1 MRGYGLKERK
11 YKSQCSCRKEGMM
24 VKKRDR
30 EYENS
35 LYSSGDGA
43 VAQGLTK
50 VLWGRRR
57 KKEKLGVGDMMG
69 QQGVT
74 MTRVGRRRSRDE
86 WDGILYSD
94 DDDRA
99 KRLMTAAF
107 PGGAD
112 MASAT
117 TIDDEGRSCEDPH
130 MYTTNKDNNS
140 NNNDDDASMSGIGT
154 GSDVLKDGVGAIKV
168 HLPPGY
174 HHHRHD
180 WYPRDMITVP
190 NPSQSIRMD
199 ERLENASRDE
209 DYMAPHC
216 MAIVPYVGGSSL
228 VTKSSMEEEE
238 NQGNMCP
245 TDNAMR
251 MDVDS

>member
-1 MRGYGLKERK
+1 
-11 YKSQCSCRKEGMM
+11 M

-43 VAQGLTK
+43 VGQGLTN

-57 KKEKLGVGDMMG
+57 KKEKLGEGDMMG

-74 MTRVGRRRSRDE
+74 MTRVGRRRARDE

-99 KRLMTAAF
+99 KKLMTAAAF

-112 MASAT
+112 MTSAT
-117 TIDDEGRSCEDPH
+117 TTHDEGKSCEDPH
-130 MYTTNKDNNS
+130 MYTTNHDNNII
-140 NNNDDDASMSGIGT
+140 NNHNDDASMSGIGT
-154 GSDVLKDGVGAIKV
+154 GSDVLKDGVSTIKV

-190 NPSQSIRMD
+190 NPSQSIRIG

-209 DYMAPHC
+209 DDTAPHC

-228 VTKSSMEEEE
+228 VTKSNMEEEE
-238 NQGNMCP
+238 SQGNVCP
-245 TDNAMR
+245 TGDTMR

>member
-1 MRGYGLKERK
+1 
-11 YKSQCSCRKEGMM
+11 M

-35 LYSSGDGA
+35 LYSRGDGA
-43 VAQGLTK
+43 VGQGLTN

-57 KKEKLGVGDMMG
+57 KKEKLGEGDMMGHG

-112 MASAT
+112 MTSAT
-117 TIDDEGRSCEDPH
+117 TVDDEGRSREDPH
-130 MYTTNKDNNS
+130 MYTTSKDNDS
-140 NNNDDDASMSGIGT
+140 NNNNDASMSGIGT
-154 GSDVLKDGVGAIKV
+154 GSDVLKKDGVGAIKV

-190 NPSQSIRMD
+190 NPSQSIRTD

-209 DYMAPHC
+209 EYMAPHC
-216 MAIVPYVGGSSL
+216 MAIVPYVGGPSL
-228 VTKSSMEEEE
+228 VTKSHIEDEE
-238 NQGNMCP
+238 NQGNVCP
-245 TDNAMR
+245 TGDAMT